1 MADLIVDN
9 ASEKEISLFYGGK
22 YRKAVIEDGYEAE
35 GFFPDL
41 GDDGKW
47 LFFTASPLLDEDG
60 AITGAIETLQD
71 ITFRK
76 RAEQALRESE
86 ERYRI
91 LTEYVADGVI
101 VIQDDKTCFNNLAF
115 RRMFGYPGSDEAISL
130 DILSLISTSFYRH
143 FKELIESLESGQ
155 SQEKLFQG
163 ACKRKDASEFWVD
176 MHLDL
181 IQWQGKP
188 AVLAT
193 INDITE
199 SRLQR
204 LALKEEAEHLR
215 QENIELKSSVKDRY
229 RFGRIIGKSPAM
241 QNIYEFILQAGETD
255 AGIVISGES
264 GTGKEL
270 VATAIH
276 KLSRRKNKEFVP
288 VNCGAIPE
296 NLIES
301 EFFGYTKGAFTGA
314 EKDKKGYLDH
324 AEEGTLFLDEVG
336 EIGLNMQVKLLR
348 AIEEGGF
355 RPIGG
360 GAVRKPDIRI
370 IAATNKDLTEMV
382 KTGQMRKDFYYRINI
397 IPIQIPPLRERKED
411 LPLLMEHFLDTF
423 SGDTPTQGFTGRIY
437 EAVFNY
443 DWPGNV
449 RELQNLIQRFVS
461 LKNFD
466 IVAELKSITPESSL
480 YATFK
485 EENQG
490 LRNAVEKL
498 EKHIISNTLSRNN
511 WHRDRVS
518 SILKIDRKTLYS
530 KMRKYGI
537 KSPGMSGA
545 K

>member
-1 MADLIVDN
+1 MNGQEPCTDSLQKVRELSQIIHLSSIPTFVIDGSHTITHWNKACENLTGFSADKIIGSKTHWKAFYPENRPVMADLIVDN
-9 ASEKEISLFYGGK
+9 ASEDEISKFYAGK
-22 YRKAVIEDGYEAE
+22 YRKAVIEGGYEAE
-35 GFFPDL
+35 GFFPEL

-47 LFFTASPLLDEDG
+47 LFFTSAPLLSEG
-60 AITGAIETLQD
+60 GKITGAIETLQD

-101 VIQDDKTCFNNLAF
+101 VIQDGKICFANLAF
-115 RRMFGYPGSDEAISL
+115 RRMFGYADSGEAIGNEAFNMVSG
-130 DILSLISTSFYRH
+130 SYRSH
-143 FKELIESLESGQ
+143 FKEIISDLEAGRSHK
-155 SQEKLFQG
+155 KLFQG
-163 ACKRKDASEFWVD
+163 ACKRKDASELWVD
-176 MHLDL
+176 MNLDL
-181 IQWQGKP
+181 IQWQGRP

-229 RFGRIIGKSPAM
+229 RFGSIIGKSHAM
-241 QNIYEFILQAGETD
+241 QNIYEFILQAAETD
-255 AGIVISGES
+255 AGIVINGES

-270 VATAIH
+270 VANAIH
-276 KLSRRKNKEFVP
+276 KLSRRQNREFVP

-314 EKDKKGYLDH
+314 EKDKKGYLDL
-324 AEEGTLFLDEVG
+324 AGGGTLFLDEVG

-360 GAVRKPDIRI
+360 SETSKPDIRI
-370 IAATNKDLTEMV
+370 IAATNKDLSEMV
-382 KTGQMRKDFYYRINI
+382 KTGHMRKDFYYRINI

-411 LPLLMEHFLDTF
+411 LPLLMEHFLNTF
-423 SGDTPTQGFTGRIY
+423 SAVY
-437 EAVFNY
+437 E
-443 DWPGNV
+443 
-449 RELQNLIQRFVS
+449 I
-461 LKNFD
+461 
-466 IVAELKSITPESSL
+466 
-480 YATFK
+480 
-485 EENQG
+485 
-490 LRNAVEKL
+490 
-498 EKHIISNTLSRNN
+498 
-511 WHRDRVS
+511 
-518 SILKIDRKTLYS
+518 
-530 KMRKYGI
+530 
-537 KSPGMSGA
+537 
-545 K
+545 